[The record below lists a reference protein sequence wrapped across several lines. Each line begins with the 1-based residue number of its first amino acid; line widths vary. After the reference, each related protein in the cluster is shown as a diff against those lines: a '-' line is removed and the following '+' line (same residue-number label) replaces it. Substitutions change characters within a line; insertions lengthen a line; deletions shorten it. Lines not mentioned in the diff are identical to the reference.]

1 MEKDSEYKPLTRAEI
16 ESYPDGTWI
25 ETDQFCTRI
34 LHTWPMDTPQPDGV
48 YLWRRKQLMDQLGF
62 PN

>member
-1 MEKDSEYKPLTRAEI
+1 MENDSEYKPLTRAEI

-34 LHTWPMDTPQPDGV
+34 LHTWSMDTPQPDGV

-62 PN
+62 PS